1 MKDTSV
7 IEWYKDGEKIDPYD
21 LHTPTVINPEYD
33 DGTMSVAVDEST
45 NGQPRYILHHNNS
58 ITIEN
63 VEDADVGSY
72 TCKVDTGIGEPL
84 GTYQQCSI
92 HRNITSIL
100 NNRYVLFLNYLFL
113 FLCYSFG
120 SRNIIYKRF
129 MVVDCH
135 RSINHNRGSVTIHLL
150 GYEIC
155 SKPPKVG

>member
-7 IEWYKDGEKIDPYD
+7 IEWYKDNKKIDPYD

-33 DGTMSVAVDEST
+33 DGTMSVGGDEST

-84 GTYQQCSI
+84 GMYQRCSI
-92 HRNITSIL
+92 YRNMMSIGL
-100 NNRYVLFLNYLFL
+100 
-113 FLCYSFG
+113 
-120 SRNIIYKRF
+120 
-129 MVVDCH
+129 
-135 RSINHNRGSVTIHLL
+135 
-150 GYEIC
+150 
-155 SKPPKVG
+155 